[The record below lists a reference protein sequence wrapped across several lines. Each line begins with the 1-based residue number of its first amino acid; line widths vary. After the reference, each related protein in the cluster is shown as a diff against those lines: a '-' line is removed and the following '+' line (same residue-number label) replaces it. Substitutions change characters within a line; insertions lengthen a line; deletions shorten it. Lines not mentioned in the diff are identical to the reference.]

1 MARKYASMF
10 LVSRFQ
16 SELDRLFQ
24 EALAVGESSLPGT
37 EWQPVVDI
45 VETPGAILVLAEV
58 PGLAAADLTVEVKG
72 TLVTLTGTK
81 STPLPTAE
89 RIKFQCVERG
99 HGRFVR
105 EIQLFW
111 PVNSHGGTARLKDGL
126 LRIEFPKVQEKRHA
140 AHRLQIEGADE
151 IEEIDGVRKIEEIG
165 GSQG

>member
-1 MARKYASMF
+1 VSMAGKYASMS

-24 EALAVGESSLPGT
+24 EALAVGESSRPGT

-58 PGLAAADLTVEVKG
+58 PGMAAADLTVEVKG

-81 STPLPTAE
+81 STPLPIAE

-105 EIQLFW
+105 EVQLFW

-126 LRIEFPKVQEKRHA
+126 LRIEFPKIQEKRHA
-140 AHRLQIEGADE
+140 ARRLQIEE
-151 IEEIDGVRKIEEIG
+151 ITEIAEEEESQDLG
-165 GSQG
+165 GSQE

>member
-1 MARKYASMF
+1 MAGKYASMF

-16 SELDRLFQ
+16 SELERLFQ
-24 EALAVGESSLPGT
+24 EALAVGESSRPGT
-37 EWQPVVDI
+37 EWQPTVDI

-58 PGLAAADLTVEVKG
+58 PGMNAADLTVEVKG

-105 EIQLFW
+105 EVQLFW
-111 PVNSHGGTARLKDGL
+111 PVNSHGGTARLQDGL
-126 LRIEFPKVQEKRHA
+126 LTIEFPKVQEKRQA
-140 AHRLQIEGADE
+140 ARRLQIEEIQEIMEPWGA
-151 IEEIDGVRKIEEIG
+151 EE
-165 GSQG
+165 